1 MKGYV
6 YAFTRE
12 RERERELSRG
22 RRRRGSV
29 GTTAV
34 TERISTFVLVGE
46 T

>member
-22 RRRRGSV
+22 RRRGSV